1 MSTTNI
7 KLDTGN
13 KKEIGPDGV
22 LQIYPTLMT
31 QGTPG
36 TTFFMNMSLDEPA
49 EDPCFSY
56 DGINMHPKHEDPV
69 KARREVKSN
78 VTYYTANATTI
89 KYHSK
94 APDGKSLRLGIY
106 ASLGSKG
113 KKQKYTWDDE
123 PDFLYDEKG
132 IRNHEMTGFIRLHGE
147 LPPVHGKDIHKALAM
162 KVCGGK
168 EDAGRSVIETCY
180 PINSEDTVRAHW
192 DYEHFP
198 YILVDKEDA
207 GGPVKQFF
215 DGDYCQDNKWIGLKH
230 VHIVSDDKEQSTN
243 RLYVDT
249 DPFDSDGKP
258 RNNWKLK
265 AEWIDKGTE
274 KTGEDDNGDEVGY
287 DGIPCTWRSQ
297 VDKIRIDGWKQVD
310 FTLLS
315 IREIDPHA
323 QSSI

>member
-1 MSTTNI
+1 MATVNV
-7 KLDTGN
+7 
-13 KKEIGPDGV
+13 GPDGV
-22 LQIYPTLMT
+22 LQIYPTLQT
-31 QGTPG
+31 QGTLA
-36 TTFFMNMSLDEPA
+36 TTFFMDMSLDDPT

-56 DGINMHPKHEDPV
+56 DGINMHPKNGDPV
-69 KARREVKSN
+69 TAQKEVNSG
-78 VTYYTANATTI
+78 VTYYTANATTL
-89 KYHSK
+89 KYHSG

-113 KKQKYTWDDE
+113 QPQKHTWDEE

-132 IRNHEMTGFIRLHGE
+132 IRNHEMTGFIRLHGDN
-147 LPPVHGKDIHKALAM
+147 GTHKALAM

-168 EDAGRSVIETCY
+168 EDAGRSLIETCY
-180 PINSEDTVRAHW
+180 TIDSKDKIRANW
-192 DYEHFP
+192 DYDHFP
-198 YILVDKEDA
+198 YLPVDEEDA

-249 DPFDSDGKP
+249 DPFDNSGKP
-258 RNNWKLK
+258 QNKWKLK
-265 AEWIDKGTE
+265 AEWIDKGTL
-274 KTGEDDNGDEVGY
+274 KTKPDDNGDEQGY

-323 QSSI
+323 QPSI